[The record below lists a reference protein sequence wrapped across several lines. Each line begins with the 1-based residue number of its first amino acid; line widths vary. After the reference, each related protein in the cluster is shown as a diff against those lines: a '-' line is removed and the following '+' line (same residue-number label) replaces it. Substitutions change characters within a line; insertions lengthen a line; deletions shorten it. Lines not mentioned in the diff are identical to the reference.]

1 MEGAKREEGGPG
13 MESEGKAAAWTM
25 RRHHEFLREEVH
37 GFPGFTHRGIP
48 SPSGYNAPEQ
58 VHITQ
63 GDQVG
68 RAVIVSWVTPSEPG
82 SGHVKYW
89 KDSGD
94 GSEPGHKKMY
104 DTKYIYEIGDGDTA
118 RRFSFTTPPPVGP
131 DAAYTFGIIGDLGQT
146 SDSNQTLEHYHS
158 NTKGQAV
165 LFVGDLSYA
174 DDHPLHDNNRWDT
187 WGRFVEKSVAY
198 QPWIWTAG
206 NHEIDFLPEMGESVP
221 FKPFLHRYHTPYK
234 ASKSTFPLWY
244 SIKRASA
251 HIIVL
256 SSYSAF
262 GKYTPQYQWLEEEF
276 PRVNRSETP
285 WLIVLL
291 HSPMYNSYDYHFME
305 GEAMRVMFEPWFVQ
319 NKVDLVFSGHV
330 HAYER
335 SHRFS
340 NVAYRVSNG
349 QCTPAYDKSGPVYI
363 TIGDGGNVEGIANR
377 FTEPQPSY
385 SAYREASFGH
395 AMLEIKNRTHAYYT
409 WHRNQDSEPVV
420 GDTQWFYNR
429 HWYPHE
435 EP

>member
-1 MEGAKREEGGPG
+1 MCTPAV
-13 MESEGKAAAWTM
+13 S
-25 RRHHEFLREEVH
+25 
-37 GFPGFTHRGIP
+37 
-48 SPSGYNAPEQ
+48 
-58 VHITQ
+58 Q
-63 GDQVG
+63 G
-68 RAVIVSWVTPSEPG
+68 TPMIGHPINF
-82 SGHVKYW
+82 SGH
-89 KDSGD
+89 S
-94 GSEPGHKKMY
+94 
-104 DTKYIYEIGDGDTA
+104 
-118 RRFSFTTPPPVGP
+118 
-131 DAAYTFGIIGDLGQT
+131 T

-206 NHEIDFLPEMGESVP
+206 NHEIDFLPEM
-221 FKPFLHRYHTPYK
+221 
-234 ASKSTFPLWY
+234 
-244 SIKRASA
+244 
-251 HIIVL
+251 
-256 SSYSAF
+256 
-262 GKYTPQYQWLEEEF
+262 
-276 PRVNRSETP
+276 
-285 WLIVLL
+285 
-291 HSPMYNSYDYHFME
+291 
-305 GEAMRVMFEPWFVQ
+305 
-319 NKVDLVFSGHV
+319 
-330 HAYER
+330 
-335 SHRFS
+335 HRFS